1 MTLIEAV
8 PNISEGR
15 NPRIIQSIVSSV
27 EENGCKILGVEPD
40 EDYNRTVITYA
51 GEPDQVISSSV
62 ALVRAAKSL
71 IDMRNHRGG
80 HPRMGAVDV
89 LPFIPLGNSRE
100 EDAISVA
107 EACFKELMGEVSMF
121 RYGSYASHP
130 SRHRLPDLRRGGYE
144 GLEKRFSGGEWK
156 NEDTRMPDSW
166 PGEWDEECDRFG
178 AMAIG
183 VRPILIAY
191 NVNIQEQEPLFSST
205 ISKTLRTSGF
215 LIKSES
221 GQRMRIRGMLDS
233 VQGMGVKLETHGIS
247 QVSMNLSNPDET
259 DIHVAYEAVR
269 AVAQPMGVKVDG
281 SEIVG
286 LVPLQ
291 SMLKA
296 GRWYCGGDG
305 SDEYLV
311 EQAIL
316 GLGLSTLEK
325 FNPEARII
333 EWALRDMRS
342 GE

>member
-15 NPRIIQSIVSSV
+15 DHSIIQAIVSSV
-27 EENGCKILGVEPD
+27 EDGGSRVLGVEPD

-51 GEPDQVISSSV
+51 GDPEQVISSSI
-62 ALVRAAKSL
+62 ALVRRAHSL
-71 IDMRNHRGG
+71 IDMRQHKGG

-89 LPFIPLGNSRE
+89 LPFIPLGESTE
-100 EDAISVA
+100 EDASSVA
-107 EACFKELMGEVSMF
+107 EACFTELMGEVSMF
-121 RYGSYASHP
+121 KYGSYASHP
-130 SRHRLPDLRRGGYE
+130 SRSRLPDLRRGGYE
-144 GLEKRFSGGEWK
+144 GLKERFSGGEWK
-156 NEDTRMPDSW
+156 NEETRMPDSW
-166 PGEWDEECDRFG
+166 PGEWDEGCDRFG

-191 NVNIQEQEPLFSST
+191 NVNIEESEPQVSAT
-205 ISKTLRTSGF
+205 VGKVLRTSGF

-221 GQRMRIRGMLDS
+221 GQRIRVEGMLES
-233 VQGMGVKLETHGIS
+233 VQGMGVKLESHGIS
-247 QVSMNLSNPDET
+247 QVSMNLSNPDKT

-269 AVAQPMGVKVDG
+269 ALAQALGAKVNG

-296 GRWYCGGDG
+296 GRWYYG
-305 SDEYLV
+305 ENAPEETLV
-311 EQAIL
+311 KQAML

-325 FNPEARII
+325 FDPESRII
-333 EWALRDMRS
+333 EWALRDMEE